1 MAPHSPPTPGAC
13 AEPPPAPFEP
23 IPFDHLVGSRPNVA
37 ARVLA
42 AMRPALR
49 RAQAEAQAA
58 LLADAGIPRD
68 AEAVLCAW
76 DALIAERCPELRAPH
91 RYRYQPAETVV
102 CASVYEPEAL
112 GGLLI
117 DAPGLAHALLDAL
130 SPAQRTTMAVAYA
143 AWLSAHGMPVS
154 VPEVIASWEESGA
167 EGHYAA

>member
-1 MAPHSPPTPGAC
+1 MAPHPPPTPGPC
-13 AEPPPAPFEP
+13 AGPPPAPFEP
-23 IPFDHLVGSRPNVA
+23 IPFNHLVGSRPDVA

-42 AMRPALR
+42 AMRLALR

-68 AEAVLCAW
+68 AGAVLRAW
-76 DALIAERCPELRAPH
+76 DALIAEHCPELHTPH
-91 RYRYQPAETVV
+91 RHRYQPAEAVV

-112 GGLLI
+112 GSLLI

-130 SPAQRTTMAVAYA
+130 SPQQRTAMAVAYA
-143 AWLSAHGMPVS
+143 AWLSAHGMPVG
-154 VPEVIASWEESGA
+154 VPEVIASWEEPGA